1 MDLAITKNSF
11 AFAIGTREQP
21 VLFDVLCRG
30 KPQLAGW
37 FALSNQSLDMGAFI
51 DVNLNLETGWIGGSA
66 LKIKPWARFKFYSGF
81 TTLVYWSP
89 LKIAEASVWLDVYA
103 GVGVDYKTLM
113 TDGSFTIAAVG
124 LGGSLRYVADPSSE
138 LSGNMHGSVHVLSVG
153 FGVNFDVKVNL

>member
-1 MDLAITKNSF
+1 MAITKNSF
-11 AFAIGTREQP
+11 AFALGTREQP
-21 VLFDVLCRG
+21 IMLDVLCRG

-124 LGGSLRYVADPSSE
+124 LGGSLRYVADPESII
-138 LSGNMHGSVHVLSVG
+138 SGTLHGKVTVLGVG
-153 FGVNFDVKVNL
+153 FGVDFATSLKL